1 MTVKST
7 QYSLIFHGTGSG
19 GELSMGC
26 SAATLMDAQQTP
38 LLLIDCGPGT
48 VTAFQQQ
55 FGSLPTAVFI
65 THGHMDHIADLEI
78 LAVRAHLQDAP
89 PIRLYVPLSLI
100 GLLHQR
106 LATYPGLLAEGG
118 LDFWQSF
125 QLMPITE
132 HFQWAGLRFQAWPTR
147 HHAPG
152 SSFALHVPGLF
163 LYSGDTRPIPEIV
176 HHQLS
181 GQEVV
186 FHDCGVEPNP
196 SHTGLADLTREY
208 QAHWLQQFV
217 LYHYANEAAAKH
229 LSEAGFCV
237 ARPRQVFTLPATNSS
252 GVMTDHTQEQA

>member
-1 MTVKST
+1 MTAKSA

-19 GELSMGC
+19 GELAMGC
-26 SAATLMDAQQTP
+26 SAATLMDAQHNP

-48 VTAFQQQ
+48 VSAFQQQ
-55 FGSLPTAVFI
+55 FKQLPSAVFI

-78 LAVRAHLQDAP
+78 LAVRAHLQKAP

-100 GLLHQR
+100 SLLHQR

-125 QLMPITE
+125 QLLPVTDSF
-132 HFQWAGLRFQAWPTR
+132 HWAGLTFLAWPTR

-176 HHQLS
+176 HHQLT
-181 GQEVV
+181 GQEVI

-196 SHTGLADLTREY
+196 SHTGLSDLAREY
-208 QAHWLQQFV
+208 QPSLLSRFV
-217 LYHYANEAAAKH
+217 LYHYANAEAANV
-229 LSEAGFCV
+229 LRQAGYTV
-237 ARPRQVFTLPATNSS
+237 AAPNDLFTLPASD
-252 GVMTDHTQEQA
+252 V

>member
-1 MTVKST
+1 MTLKSA

-26 SAATLMDAQQTP
+26 SAATLMDAKHNP

-48 VTAFQQQ
+48 VSAFQQQ
-55 FGSLPTAVFI
+55 FNQLPAAVFI

-78 LAVRAHLQDAP
+78 LAVRAHLQKVP

-125 QLMPITE
+125 QLLPVTD
-132 HFQWAGLRFQAWPTR
+132 HFHWAGLTFQLWPTR

-196 SHTGLADLTREY
+196 SHTGLADLAREY
-208 QAHWLQQFV
+208 QPNWLHRFV
-217 LYHYANEAAAKH
+217 LYHYANAEAAT
-229 LSEAGFCV
+229 LLRQAGYTV
-237 ARPRQVFTLPATNSS
+237 AAPKDIFTLPAR
-252 GVMTDHTQEQA
+252 GA